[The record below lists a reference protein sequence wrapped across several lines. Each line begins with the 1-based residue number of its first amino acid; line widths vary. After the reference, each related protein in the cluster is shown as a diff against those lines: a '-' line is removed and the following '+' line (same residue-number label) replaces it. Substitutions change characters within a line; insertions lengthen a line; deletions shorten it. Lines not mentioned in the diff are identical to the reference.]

1 MSNILEAAEF
11 LKSHDNIEIFTHIHP
26 DGDTTGSSFALCT
39 ALLKLGK
46 KAKVVCLDK
55 FPENLSYIHS
65 LEMPEF
71 EAETTVSV
79 DVAAR
84 SLLGKD
90 FPEDKT
96 IHLAIDHHLNNTTD
110 AELLVCDHR
119 RSAAGELI
127 YELILA
133 LGVELD
139 RYIAEALY
147 TAISTDTGCF
157 RFSNTTRRTF
167 EIAGHLC
174 DFAEEG
180 SFGYLNTPLFITKS
194 QEQLR
199 LEANILA
206 NLDYYFDSRVCVSV
220 ISSTLYET
228 LGVSEN
234 DAAGIEQLAKVPKG
248 VELGITLKER
258 LGGYKVSMRS
268 SDNIDASVICAN
280 FGGGGHHSA
289 SGCFIKGTKNEVLDE
304 ILEYIEESNLFI

>member
-1 MSNILEAAEF
+1 MSNISEAANF
-11 LKSHDNIEIFTHIHP
+11 LKSRDNIEIYSHIHP
-26 DGDTTGSSFALCT
+26 DGDTTGSSFALCS

-46 KAKVVCLDK
+46 KARVVCLDS
-55 FPENLSYIHS
+55 FPESFSYIHS
-65 LEMPEF
+65 LEMPDF
-71 EAETTVSV
+71 EPETTVSV
-79 DVAAR
+79 DVATR
-84 SLLGKD
+84 SLLGKE
-90 FPEDKT
+90 FPENKQ
-96 IHLAIDHHLNNTTD
+96 IHLAIDHHLNNTTEAD
-110 AELLVCDHR
+110 IIVCDPT
-119 RSAAGELI
+119 RSAAGELV
-127 YELILA
+127 YELICA

-139 RYIAEALY
+139 RYIAEAIY

-157 RFSNTTRRTF
+157 RFSNTNRQTF
-167 EIAGHLC
+167 EIAGRLC
-174 DFAEEG
+174 DFAEGG

-206 NLDYYFDSRVCVSV
+206 NLDYFYDGRVCISV
-220 ISSTLYET
+220 ISSTLFDS

-234 DAAGIEQLAKVPKG
+234 DAAGIEQIAKVPKG

-268 SDNIDASVICAN
+268 SDSVDASAICAY

-289 SGCFIKGTKNEVLDE
+289 SGCFIKGTKDEVLDE